1 MADKNGTVCHEGA
14 DQGFMEIY
22 NRTTM
27 QWVPICDTRFTER
40 NAQVVCRQLG
50 FSDLNVHLAF
60 DQRIEYNAQSLIRT
74 IYWPEPYQCTGRE
87 RR

>member
-1 MADKNGTVCHEGA
+1 MADKNGTVCHEDA

-40 NAQVVCRQLG
+40 NAQVFG
-50 FSDLNVHLAF
+50 FVSNLMFNRA
-60 DQRIEYNAQSLIRT
+60 
-74 IYWPEPYQCTGRE
+74 
-87 RR
+87 